1 MKHELKLHYTKNELT
16 ELRTDNNYDE
26 LEELHKLYA
35 KRDANEFVEKL
46 FRDEEF
52 NKISLL
58 DAIYDH
64 WGEKTYRYAVDIDAG
79 VDVLKGIYKNGY

>member
-1 MKHELKLHYTKNELT
+1 MKYKLKLDYT
-16 ELRTDNNYDE
+16 RDE
-26 LEELHKLYA
+26 LEELHKLSA
-35 KRDANEFVEKL
+35 KSDANEFVEKL